1 MKNFIK
7 GFIVGVAGIIPG
19 LSGTAI
25 LILFNLY
32 EDTLSAISNI
42 FNNFK
47 QKIIFLF
54 PITIGML
61 LGMISFSNVINSLLI
76 KYPVYTYII
85 FIFLIL
91 GTFPTLI
98 NQTIKK
104 GFKKRYLISFL
115 IAIIIGITLLLL
127 GTNIKANQTN
137 EDFPK
142 ILIGGL
148 VSISTI
154 IPGIS
159 TTVLLSVFDVYKIY
173 LEALGELNMTILFP
187 ISIGFLLTSFF
198 LSKMITKLLEKHYG
212 YTYFAIL
219 GFMISTIPAL
229 IPKEIIINKGLIIS
243 IILGILASII
253 TNKILN
259 TKEKPLNKNHFPNI
273 NLSN

>member
-7 GFIVGVAGIIPG
+7 GFIVGIAGIIPG
-19 LSGTAI
+19 LSGTSF

-42 FNNFK
+42 FNNLK
-47 QKIIFLF
+47 QKILFLL

-61 LGMISFSNVINSLLI
+61 LGMISFSNVINFFLT
-76 KYPVYTYII
+76 KYPIYTSII

-91 GTFPTLI
+91 GTLPTLI

-104 GFKKRYLISFL
+104 SFKKRYLISFL
-115 IAIIIGITLLLL
+115 IAIIIGTILLLL
-127 GTNIKANQTN
+127 GTNIKTNQTN
-137 EDFPK
+137 QEFSK
-142 ILIGGL
+142 LLIGAL

-159 TTVLLSVFDVYKIY
+159 TTVLLSIFDVYKVY
-173 LEALGELNMTILFP
+173 LGAISQLNITILIP
-187 ISIGFLLTSFF
+187 ISIGFLITSFF
-198 LSKMITKLLEKHYG
+198 LSKIITKLLEKHYG

-229 IPKEIIINKGLIIS
+229 IPEKIIINKGLIIS
-243 IILGILASII
+243 IILGILASLI

-259 TKEKPLNKNHFPNI
+259 TK
-273 NLSN
+273 